1 MTRKKTEEKH
11 TPWIQYAYLEELPHF
26 DSAIYIIREISDNN
40 VKLEFHSPYLLH
52 IFLYQVMLMW
62 ISHGRAWNSLV
73 VTRRNEK
80 YFVSLQVYSNPEFNQ
95 MKVKL

>member
-1 MTRKKTEEKH
+1 MPRKKTEERH

-26 DSAIYIIREISDNN
+26 DPAIYIIREISANK
-40 VKLEFHSPYLLH
+40 VKLEFHSSYLLH

-62 ISHGRAWNSLV
+62 IAHGRAWNSLE

-80 YFVSLQVYSNPEFNQ
+80 YFVDLQVYSIPEFNL